1 MLEIEKKESKTCEYF
16 SENTRVDQ
24 PEPSV
29 QSEQA
34 GLELSSRVN
43 GGNYQELKLASKT
56 SENKLPCLKNSSEE
70 KLLIWKN
77 ENKIKEQLG
86 TMKVQNE
93 FHLRP

>member
-1 MLEIEKKESKTCEYF
+1 MLEIEKKESKTREYF

-34 GLELSSRVN
+34 GLELSSREN

-56 SENKLPCLKNSSEE
+56 YP
-70 KLLIWKN
+70 
-77 ENKIKEQLG
+77 KISYH
-86 TMKVQNE
+86 T
-93 FHLRP
+93 